1 MVALI
6 GAIER
11 RVRLNL
17 TGNNY
22 ASVKGVSEKF
32 RVFYKKTA
40 NDVIVFKLQGREHS
54 PSPCS
59 AEAHVHVCI
68 F

>member
-40 NDVIVFKLQGREHS
+40 NDVIVFKLQGIWGIR
-54 PSPCS
+54 PLLLC
-59 AEAHVHVCI
+59 
-68 F
+68 